1 MRIDRRILYLA
12 AITLTALTFTL
23 TIIMIISTYRNMH
36 LERKQME
43 NSVTRKGISLLR
55 MFEAAVCESD
65 HAPEIAHI
73 QQAAANVPNDEIIYI
88 YMVDEDGKILIHS
101 DLLWIGRQIN
111 GILPK
116 QDETLT
122 LRPNDTVESVMEVR
136 RQCQMTVHT
145 SINCRYIGIGLKTT
159 GLERIYHEDRKHR
172 MMMTAILIL
181 LGTATLFFILL
192 AQNFYL
198 VQRTLDR
205 MKTYIQYVVESMAN
219 GLISLDADGIVT
231 TINPAAAELIG
242 VSIAQGLSFNSLFPE
257 YADEIKSV
265 LWDGSSILNREIDY
279 QQPDGS
285 IIPVSLSATQLRD
298 NNGNK
303 LGAVILLHDLREV
316 RELYERARRAEHLAS
331 IGHMAATV
339 AHEIRNPLSS
349 IRGFAQY
356 FAKLSQDKEEELAYA
371 TAMVKESDR
380 LNLVVSELLNYARPL
395 ELDLEI
401 ISIEALFNNTVQ
413 MIKLETEKKDIEII
427 QEIEPDIPSVQLDP
441 DRMLQVLLNLA
452 QNSVTAMSDGGKL
465 ILQAAWLADQWSVQI
480 MVQDTGSGIAKQ
492 NLPRLF
498 EPFFT
503 TKTHGTGLG
512 LAIVRKIVDAHGGKI
527 EVQSAENEGTRIM
540 LILPQQLNA
549 PRSEE
554 LTSHILRPV

>member
-1 MRIDRRILYLA
+1 
-12 AITLTALTFTL
+12 
-23 TIIMIISTYRNMH
+23 
-36 LERKQME
+36 
-43 NSVTRKGISLLR
+43 
-55 MFEAAVCESD
+55 
-65 HAPEIAHI
+65 
-73 QQAAANVPNDEIIYI
+73 
-88 YMVDEDGKILIHS
+88 
-101 DLLWIGRQIN
+101 
-111 GILPK
+111 
-116 QDETLT
+116 
-122 LRPNDTVESVMEVR
+122 
-136 RQCQMTVHT
+136 
-145 SINCRYIGIGLKTT
+145 
-159 GLERIYHEDRKHR
+159 

-181 LGTATLFFILL
+181 LGTATLFFILV